1 MKQSEEYK
9 TLRIRNELHT
19 LIKMHSA
26 KKGESLVQLV
36 ERACKELLEK
46 EKGK

>member
-1 MKQSEEYK
+1 MKQNEEYK
-9 TLRIRNELHT
+9 TIRIRKELHAN
-19 LIKMHSA
+19 LKIYSA
-26 KKGESLVQLV
+26 KKGVSLVKTI